1 MGRII
6 ICDNDERTVSG
17 LAGMIERLFPGE
29 FEIDG
34 YVSFRQLMYEM
45 GDELMEIPELLFL
58 ELAAD
63 DAEGIEAARLLQQR
77 MPELN
82 IIFITDH
89 PECAEEIFDGIHP
102 FGLLLKPFNI
112 KRLEKY
118 IRTRIT
124 DNQCG
129 DKQIKIKKKGRCCY
143 IPMSEVLYVES
154 HGRQLFLHKKN
165 GTECAYEKISDFCA
179 QHPAEFF
186 RCHKS
191 YAVNGKQIREVSSAY
206 ITLKSGVAV
215 PISRQKYQEARVR
228 MF

>member
-6 ICDNDERTVSG
+6 ICDNHEKTVSELTRIIERT
-17 LAGMIERLFPGE
+17 FPGE
-29 FEIDG
+29 FGIDG

-45 GDELMEIPELLFL
+45 GDELMEFPELLFL

-63 DAEGIEAARLLQQR
+63 YTEGIETARLLQQR
-77 MPELN
+77 LPELK
-82 IIFITDH
+82 IIFMTEH
-89 PECAEEIFDGIHP
+89 PECAEEIFDGIRP
-102 FGLLLKPFNI
+102 FGLLLKPFNE

-118 IRTRIT
+118 IRRSFTE
-124 DNQCG
+124 NKSSE
-129 DKQIKIKKKGRCCY
+129 KQIKIKKKGRCCY

-154 HGRQLFLHKKN
+154 HGRQLLLHKRN
-165 GTECAYEKISDFCA
+165 GTESAYEKISDFCA
-179 QHPAEFF
+179 RHPAEFF

-191 YAVNGKQIREVSSAY
+191 YAVNGKQIREVSAAY